1 MVGAAAAVGTP
12 AAIATTAL
20 LLAPNATCC
29 SSSAFRSQA
38 HQLQARS
45 LTVSCQHHR
54 HRPYQPTNLQEVI
67 CAAYTSCTNEFS
79 ADPIDVVAKVQTEKM
94 VVLGGSGL
102 VGSAV
107 CKAAVGQGIDVVSL
121 SRSGRPSYT
130 DAWVDQVVRIAG
142 DGDGL
147 LNGATDVVSTIQGF
161 VTNEQMEQLNGEAN
175 LLAINAASNAGGKAR
190 SKSNKR
196 SNQKEL
202 VREKEEEEEEEK
214 EEEEEEIYDWPRLI
228 CCFGEAMNDFV
239 PTVRVSNKRQH
250 PDKYSTWKM
259 LQWKP
264 PEFARILGGP
274 SFNTAIALARQGCR
288 VALIGKVGDD
298 EYGRHLVHT
307 LNTNRVQTRGVRF
320 DPNTKTG
327 MSELGVSF
335 ENGQARMSCVQ
346 PSAENSLFEAEI
358 NADIL
363 KEATMFHF
371 TSSILSTEPI
381 RSSLFSALRMYKSSG
396 GDVFFD
402 LNLPLPLWI
411 SREHTWSVI
420 KDAWLQA
427 NFIEVTKHE
436 LEFLLGDENIDKRL
450 PQYAVDGNEPRPL
463 RDEYHYT
470 PREVAPLWHEN
481 LKMLF
486 VTDGTYVIHY
496 YALNFNGKVLGV
508 EDVII
513 AAYTCDRAGSA
524 DAIVAGIIRKLNLQP
539 ELYTDEVTLP
549 KALRYAMSAGV
560 IAQWTPGST
569 KGLPTESAAQNL
581 TEQVYHPVFV
591 QSLGTELYSTVSQD
605 YLL

>member
-1 MVGAAAAVGTP
+1 MQ
-12 AAIATTAL
+12 I
-20 LLAPNATCC
+20 
-29 SSSAFRSQA
+29 FRAESK
-38 HQLQARS
+38 
-45 LTVSCQHHR
+45 
-54 HRPYQPTNLQEVI
+54 PT
-67 CAAYTSCTNEFS
+67 
-79 ADPIDVVAKVQTEKM
+79 
-94 VVLGGSGL
+94 
-102 VGSAV
+102 
-107 CKAAVGQGIDVVSL
+107 
-121 SRSGRPSYT
+121 
-130 DAWVDQVVRIAG
+130 
-142 DGDGL
+142 
-147 LNGATDVVSTIQGF
+147 
-161 VTNEQMEQLNGEAN
+161 
-175 LLAINAASNAGGKAR
+175 
-190 SKSNKR
+190 SKSKNHSKQIEPAR
-196 SNQKEL
+196 Q
-202 VREKEEEEEEEK
+202 EEEE

-274 SFNTAIALARQGCR
+274 SFNIAIALARQGCR
-288 VALIGKVGDD
+288 VALMGKVGDD
-298 EYGRHLVHT
+298 DYGRQLVHT
-307 LNTNRVQTRGVRF
+307 LNINCVQTRGVRF
-320 DPNTKTG
+320 DPKVKTG
-327 MSELGVSF
+327 ISELRVSF
-335 ENGQARMSCVQ
+335 ENGQARMTCVQ
-346 PSAENSLFEAEI
+346 PSAENSLCESEI

-371 TSSILSTEPI
+371 TSSILNSKPI
-381 RSSLFSALRMYKSSG
+381 RSSLFSALKTYKTSG
-396 GDVFFD
+396 GDVFFYV
-402 LNLPLPLWI
+402 NLPLPLWI

-420 KDAWLQA
+420 EDAWLEA

-436 LEFLLGDENIDKRL
+436 LEFLLGEENIEKRL

-470 PREVAPLWHEN
+470 PHDVVPLWHEN

-496 YALNFNGKVLGV
+496 YALDFDGKVLGV
-508 EDVII
+508 EDVIV

-539 ELYTDEVTLP
+539 ELYKDEVTLP

-569 KGLPTESAAQNL
+569 KGLPTENAAQNL